1 MSPDNLLIVAIVVFV
16 LMLVGM
22 VLTVIEFRQ
31 GAPKEQIKDK
41 SKIQESPHGHVD

>member
-1 MSPDNLLIVAIVVFV
+1 MSPDNLLIIAVVVFF

-31 GAPKEQIKDK
+31 GALKEQMEDK